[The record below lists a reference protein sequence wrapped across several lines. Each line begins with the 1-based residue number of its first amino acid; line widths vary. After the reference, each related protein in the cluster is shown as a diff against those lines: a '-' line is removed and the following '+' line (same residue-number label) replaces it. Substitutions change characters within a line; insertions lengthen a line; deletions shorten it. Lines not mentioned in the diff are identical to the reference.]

1 MQHFGFDKN
10 RELFRSFVMLDT
22 IEQSLAKTKSAKK
35 LKSNHART
43 QSFKSPNSNKF
54 RGLVGID
61 QFLGI
66 KKHSLKKSL
75 RREMDESRSKQSTV
89 KTKSKLRQVG
99 DIADITSRIVKLSGF
114 ESDTSK
120 FEDEVLH
127 LFYNFSTN
135 NINIAKAEMITILK
149 YIFGYFNKATPK
161 RKNMGTQ
168 TDPLELE
175 IYKTVAKRLIVNS
188 EQKPPEDPFENNL
201 VLLFQ
206 KEILL
211 DEILT
216 ILNEEDI
223 DLNNLL
229 SITLER
235 IEANFYEP
243 PADLSLND
251 GVSLNL
257 EDKMKMPTPKAKWA
271 DPTVMNKL
279 MIDLSKV
286 DVQDSESEGKKS
298 KPVKPTDHKIDLHNM
313 KFGKA
318 KEAKTIALPILQ
330 PSESPKPQDDSSFLS
345 SAMGVEQQSYKP
357 EAKQPDKNKPARNHK
372 LDGIFG
378 KPPDNDKWSA

>member
-1 MQHFGFDKN
+1 MQHFGLDKN

-35 LKSNHART
+35 LKSNHGRT

-89 KTKSKLRQVG
+89 KTKSKLRHVG
-99 DIADITSRIVKLSGF
+99 DIADITSRIVKLSGQ
-114 ESDTSK
+114 DGDRSK

-149 YIFGYFNKATPK
+149 YIFGYFNRSSPK
-161 RKNMGTQ
+161 KKSMGTQ
-168 TDPLELE
+168 TDPLDLE
-175 IYKTVAKRLIVNS
+175 VFKTMAKRLIVNS
-188 EQKPPEDPFENNL
+188 EQKPPEDPFENSL

-251 GVSLNL
+251 GVSLTL
-257 EDKMKMPTPKAKWA
+257 EDKMKMPTPKGKWA
-271 DPTVMNKL
+271 DPSVKNKL

-286 DVQDSESEGKKS
+286 DVQDSESELKKS
-298 KPVKPTDHKIDLHNM
+298 KPVKPTEQRVDLHNI
-313 KFGKA
+313 KLNKA
-318 KEAKTIALPILQ
+318 KEVKNLALPILQ
-330 PSESPKPQDDSSFLS
+330 PADSPKHPDESSFLS
-345 SAMGVEQQSYKP
+345 SAMGVEQQSYTVEVHHP
-357 EAKQPDKNKPARNHK
+357 EAIKKRTHK
-372 LDGIFG
+372 IDGVFG
-378 KPPDNDKWSA
+378 RPPDIEKWSA

>member
-1 MQHFGFDKN
+1 MMQHFGLDKN
-10 RELFRSFVMLDT
+10 KELFRSFVMLDT

-35 LKSNHART
+35 LKSNHGRT

-75 RREMDESRSKQSTV
+75 KRDMDESRSKQSTV
-89 KTKSKLRQVG
+89 KTKSKLRHIG
-99 DIADITSRIVKLSGF
+99 DIADITSRIVKLSGQ
-114 ESDTSK
+114 ETDRSK

-127 LFYNFSTN
+127 LFYNFSSN
-135 NINIAKAEMITILK
+135 NISIAKAEMITILK
-149 YIFGYFNKATPK
+149 YIFGYFNKGFPK
-161 RKNMGTQ
+161 KKNVGTQ
-168 TDPLELE
+168 TDALDLEV
-175 IYKTVAKRLIVNS
+175 YKTVAKRLIVNS
-188 EQKPPEDPFENNL
+188 EQKPPQDPFENNM

-251 GVSLNL
+251 GVSLTL
-257 EDKMKMPTPKAKWA
+257 EDKMKMPTPKGKWA
-271 DPTVMNKL
+271 DPTVKNRL
-279 MIDLSKV
+279 LIDLSKV
-286 DVQDSESEGKKS
+286 DIQDSESEVRKS
-298 KPVKPTDHKIDLHNM
+298 KPVKPSDHKIDLHNI
-313 KFGKA
+313 KIGKA
-318 KEAKTIALPILQ
+318 KEGKVSGLPILQ
-330 PSESPKPQDDSSFLS
+330 PADSPKPQDDSSFLS
-345 SAMGVEQQSYKP
+345 SALGVERQSYTV
-357 EAKQPDKNKPARNHK
+357 ECKPADIKNMRSHK
-372 LDGIFG
+372 IDGVFG
-378 KPPDNDKWSA
+378 RAPDIEKWSA

>member
-1 MQHFGFDKN
+1 MQHFGLDKN

-89 KTKSKLRQVG
+89 KTKSKLRHVG
-99 DIADITSRIVKLSGF
+99 DIADITSRIVKLSGN
-114 ESDTSK
+114 ETDRSK

-149 YIFGYFNKATPK
+149 YIFAYFNKGFPK
-161 RKNMGTQ
+161 KKNASTQ
-168 TDPLELE
+168 TDPLDLE
-175 IYKTVAKRLIVNS
+175 VYKTVAKRLIVNS

-251 GVSLNL
+251 GVSLTL
-257 EDKMKMPTPKAKWA
+257 EDKMRMPTPKGKWA
-271 DPTVMNKL
+271 DPTVKNKL

-286 DVQDSESEGKKS
+286 DVQDSESEAKKS

-313 KFGKA
+313 KLGKA
-318 KEAKTIALPILQ
+318 KDGKAIALPLLQ
-330 PSESPKPQDDSSFLS
+330 PADSPKPQDDSSFLS
-345 SAMGVEQQSYKP
+345 SAMAVEQQSY
-357 EAKQPDKNKPARNHK
+357 QIDNQHPDKNKKRNHK
-372 LDGIFG
+372 LEGIFG
-378 KPPDNDKWSA
+378 RPPDIDKWSA